1 MALKRR
7 CPHHGIPSWELV
19 QTFFGGLNDNERN
32 MVDIASGGN
41 FVETYADESME
52 FMEKLVDN
60 WAYQQSFSN
69 NGKNIGP
76 KHGGI
81 IDVKVVELEYRLDRV
96 ERDIGKIGN
105 TMEQLMENFKSFMQG
120 SQARSPI
127 YEAKNIS
134 NSFCSFV
141 PLMNMMMIVAK

>member
-1 MALKRR
+1 MALTRR

-19 QTFFGGLNDNERN
+19 QTFYRGLNDNERN

-60 WAYQQSFSN
+60 WAYQKSFSN
-69 NGKNIGP
+69 NGKNSGQ
-76 KHGGI
+76 KRGEI
-81 IDVKVVELEYRLDRV
+81 IDVKAVEPEYRLDRV

-105 TMEQLMENFKSFMQG
+105 AMEQLTENFKSFMQG
-120 SQARSPI
+120 SQARPPI
-127 YEAKNIS
+127 YEAKK
-134 NSFCSFV
+134 FPTLFALFV
-141 PLMNMMMIVAK
+141 PLTNMMMTVVK